1 MKHLK
6 KHLSFAN
13 AIACT
18 ALFVALGGSAYA
30 VTAMLP
36 KKSVKT
42 KHLAKGLVT
51 TQKLRNGAVT
61 AAKIRT
67 GAVTGAK
74 IGAGAVGST
83 QLLDGGVRSGDL
95 GGGVVTTGK
104 LKDGAVTTDKLAN
117 GDVTNAKLGADA
129 VSSGKIQDGAVTA
142 AKLAPTFNAQLVK
155 DVSYVTKAS
164 ELVFPSDFARVTADC
179 PAGKQVIG
187 GGARINGVVAN
198 VVLVESGPTSDGVS
212 SSVPGWTAAA
222 TEFKE
227 EPADWTL
234 EVTAICVAS

>member
-1 MKHLK
+1 VKQLK

-13 AIACT
+13 VVACL

-42 KHLAKGLVT
+42 KHLANGVVT

-61 AAKIRT
+61 AAKLRN

-117 GDVTNAKLGADA
+117 GDVTNAKLGADS
-129 VSSGKIQDGAVTA
+129 VSTNKIQDGAVTP
-142 AKLAPTFNAQLVK
+142 AKLAPSFDSRLVQN
-155 DVSYVTKAS
+155 VLYVTKTS
-164 ELVFPSDFARVTADC
+164 GVIPIDYEKLTAEC
-179 PAGKQVIG
+179 PGERQAIG
-187 GGARINGVVAN
+187 GGARIIGETRKVA
-198 VVLVESGPTSDGVS
+198 LIESAPEVDGS
-212 SSVPGWTAAA
+212 GRRTGWTAAA
-222 TEFKE
+222 TEFQE
-227 EPADWTL
+227 EAFDWSL
-234 EVTAICVAS
+234 EVTAVCAEL